1 MKREG
6 QTIKEEVWAAQAFE
20 YYQALGPQRTFAA
33 VAAKFKVKRVTVT
46 AIAQKH
52 DWNQKIV
59 EYDAKLLNALTDE
72 AKDEIAK
79 MKDEIVAILHFMY
92 RKIVEFNPDGSINK
106 VNLAQVKDL
115 SDLEKLTKLYLLVK
129 GEATERVDARISD
142 LRDIPEDALRAI
154 AGNLPTESGMRTGQ
168 A

>member
-46 AIAQKH
+46 AIA
-52 DWNQKIV
+52 
-59 EYDAKLLNALTDE
+59 KLLNALTDE
-72 AKDEIAK
+72 AKDESAK
-79 MKDEIVAILHFMY
+79 MKEEIVASLHFMY